1 MLGGR
6 EQAMTLLKMDGLT
19 PVPAGTVPAIVTHLE
34 MARPAPSPADAP
46 LPEGV
51 RLERLGADA
60 LARYLALFRSVGA
73 PWLWVSRLKLPGAE
87 IAAMLGDERRQAFAV
102 MRGGREI
109 GLVELDETREGETE
123 LVYFGLVQEVT
134 GRGLGKALMQAAIRL
149 AFLRPIGS
157 LTVHTCTL
165 DDPAA
170 LPFYMR
176 MGFRAVRQEIELIDD
191 PRLTGLLPADCAPQI
206 PIIRT

>member
-1 MLGGR
+1 MSGVER
-6 EQAMTLLKMDGLT
+6 ETMTRLNMDGLT
-19 PVPAGTVPAIVTHLE
+19 PVPAGKVPAIVTHLE
-34 MARPAPSPADAP
+34 MVRPALIPADAA

-51 RLERLGADA
+51 RLERLGADG
-60 LARYLALFRSVGA
+60 LARYLSLFRRVGA
-73 PWLWVSRLKLPGAE
+73 PWLWVSRLKLPEAE
-87 IAAMLGDERRQAFAV
+87 VAAMLEDARRQAYAV
-102 MRGGREI
+102 MREASEI
-109 GLVELDETREGETE
+109 GLVELDATKADETE
-123 LVYFGLVQEVT
+123 LVYFGLVAKAT
-134 GRGLGKALMQAAIRL
+134 GQGLGKALMREAIRL
-149 AFLRPIGS
+149 AFARPIHK

-176 MGFRAVRQEIELIDD
+176 MDFTPVRQEIELIDD